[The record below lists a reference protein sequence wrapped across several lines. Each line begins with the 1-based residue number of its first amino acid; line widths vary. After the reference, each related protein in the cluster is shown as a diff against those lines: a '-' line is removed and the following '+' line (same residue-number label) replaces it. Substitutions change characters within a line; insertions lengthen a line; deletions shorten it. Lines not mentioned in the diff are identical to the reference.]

1 MWLPALGAT
10 TRATRFRPG
19 AHSGVTALVDGTVT
33 VPMQGTIVE
42 VRVAEGDTIV
52 EGDVLC
58 VLEAMKM
65 ENPIRSPGSGTLVE
79 LRVQVGDSL
88 GAGDIVARIE

>member
-1 MWLPALGAT
+1 
-10 TRATRFRPG
+10 
-19 AHSGVTALVDGTVT
+19 
-33 VPMQGTIVE
+33 
-42 VRVAEGDTIV
+42 
-52 EGDVLC
+52 
-58 VLEAMKM
+58 MKM